1 MQGEE
6 VTCAVDDQ
14 PRRFEVEGRYA
25 LIGQVAAGATATLR
39 FPIPQRDELI
49 DVEKRTYR
57 ILLRGSTCVAI
68 DPPGVNVPLLR
79 RDHYL
84 AGCTRWRTA
93 ERFVADRT
101 VRW

>member
-1 MQGEE
+1 M
-6 VTCAVDDQ
+6 
-14 PRRFEVEGRYA
+14 EGRYA

-68 DPPGVNVPLLR
+68 DPPGANVPLFR

-84 AGCTRWRTA
+84 AGCTRWRTV